1 MSTLFPNMKTLYT
14 FKTGKEVEKIVDG
27 QTVKE
32 LVPISFAIK
41 RPSRSEK
48 EEAEITRAEYLAKY
62 IRRGVLPEA
71 ILSKNYSDQGG
82 VLDEFQKNLY
92 TNLSIK
98 LYEKTQ
104 EFQKISA
111 IEPVDKVLVESLLKE
126 IVEIQNEITKFQY
139 GQNVFFE
146 NTAEFKAKTK
156 LIEWLLC
163 YLTYWKQ
170 DETSEWEEFI
180 KGDTFEER
188 LDYVESLEE
197 SEDSIYL
204 KVKNE
209 LIFAISL
216 FVHLGGNVKAE
227 DIEKSIKE
235 NFSK

>member
-1 MSTLFPNMKTLYT
+1 MKTLYT
-14 FKTGKEVEKIVDG
+14 FSVGKQIEKTVEGI
-27 QTVKE
+27 TVKE
-32 LVPISFAIK
+32 VVPVSFCLK
-41 RPSRSEK
+41 KPSRNEK

-82 VLDEFQKNLY
+82 VLDEYQKNLY

-111 IEPVDKVLVESLLKE
+111 VEPVDKVAAETALKE

-163 YLTYWKQ
+163 YLTYFK
-170 DETSEWEEFI
+170 ETPESEWQEYF
-180 KGDTFEER
+180 KGDSFEER
-188 LDYVESLEE
+188 LDYIESLEE
-197 SEDSIYL
+197 KEDEIYL
-204 KVKNE
+204 KIKNE

-216 FVHLGGNVKAE
+216 FVHLGGDVKAE
-227 DIEKSIKE
+227 DIERSIKE
-235 NFSK
+235 NFNK